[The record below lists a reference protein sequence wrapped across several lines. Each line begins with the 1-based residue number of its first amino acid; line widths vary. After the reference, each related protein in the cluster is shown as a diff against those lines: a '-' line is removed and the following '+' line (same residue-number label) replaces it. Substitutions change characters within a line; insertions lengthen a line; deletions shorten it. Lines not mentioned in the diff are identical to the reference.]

1 MREEGAGGEPGREAR
16 KSLESC
22 PGVPAPHLLGDLP
35 SRSGRAQWRRT
46 WAPFLHQTKNEVA
59 GTELDLGAAVPIPFC
74 VQERGCMEGMR
85 RHPPLHSLEA
95 VQSCPQPPRG
105 REPAPGTDT
114 GLWPA
119 LLLGTWHGLCQTP
132 SSPRKGKP
140 GHRRGKASDSH
151 RPDASPSQR
160 RASGAFSDPG
170 IEGHSWGKV
179 QPFVFQ
185 SRGNNQP
192 PSPLPSRVARG
203 CARAG
208 AWIGRGGVIKG
219 SEPNRRPPL
228 RCQPLQ
234 PLPWAL
240 SS

>member
-1 MREEGAGGEPGREAR
+1 
-16 KSLESC
+16 
-22 PGVPAPHLLGDLP
+22 
-35 SRSGRAQWRRT
+35 
-46 WAPFLHQTKNEVA
+46 
-59 GTELDLGAAVPIPFC
+59 
-74 VQERGCMEGMR
+74 MEGMR

-234 PLPWAL
+234 PLPRLPPPPLGREGQAGSRAQGLGEGAGRRWRWGGGPPLRPGQRRVYWLLPVRGAVGL
-240 SS
+240 GPRGAGVRDGRVEGPL